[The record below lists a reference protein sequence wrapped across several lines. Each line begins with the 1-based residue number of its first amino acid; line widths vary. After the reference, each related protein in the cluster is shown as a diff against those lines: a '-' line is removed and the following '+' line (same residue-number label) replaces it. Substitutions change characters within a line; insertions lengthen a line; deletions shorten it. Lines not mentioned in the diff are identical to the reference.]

1 MNMHERKET
10 AVHHAMALSGGFFG
24 MYALM
29 IRSATFG
36 SSETSNLIY
45 LVVAGL
51 SGSLHSFLIRFG
63 ALACY
68 IAGIVF
74 ATLAPKILK
83 KPDFRYVSIGTGILA
98 CLLLA
103 QLPEEMD
110 PVLALYPMFFATA
123 VQWLAFTGAA
133 GYNSATIF
141 STNNLRQCF
150 ASLSEYLYERKP
162 EQKRKCAFY
171 AGTLLCFHLGAIYC
185 WGCLHFFGVQS
196 IYACLPLLALPLS
209 MMAVNEERHP
219 ILFDIFALSRF
230 SPRKTHAPSAGQ
242 P

>member
-1 MNMHERKET
+1 
-10 AVHHAMALSGGFFG
+10 MALSGGFFG

-51 SGSLHSFLIRFG
+51 SGSLHSFLIRLG
-63 ALACY
+63 ALVCY

-74 ATLAPKILK
+74 ATLMPKILK
-83 KPDFRYVSIGTGILA
+83 KPDFRYISIGIDILA
-98 CLLLA
+98 CLMLA
-103 QLPEEMD
+103 QLPEELD

-150 ASLSEYLYERKP
+150 ASLSEYLYEKKP

-171 AGTLLCFHLGAIYC
+171 AGTLLCFHLGV
-185 WGCLHFFGVQS
+185 L
-196 IYACLPLLALPLS
+196 
-209 MMAVNEERHP
+209 
-219 ILFDIFALSRF
+219 
-230 SPRKTHAPSAGQ
+230 
-242 P
+242 